1 MSVSKDPQRGTYYV
15 QCWYKDWTG
24 KRCKKTK
31 RGFKTKK
38 AATAWEVDFLRQME
52 GTPDMTLSAFYEL
65 YCRDMEKKLRNTTKV
80 NKANMIE
87 TKILP
92 YLGEKKLAEI
102 TPLDILNWQNAIQDE
117 RTSNGLHYRDSY
129 LRSISNQLSAMLN
142 HAVRYCNLPSNPMSK
157 VERMGSKR
165 TEEMKFWTK
174 DEDKAF
180 SREIMDK
187 DASFLLFEL
196 LYWLGVRSGEA
207 LALMPQ
213 DFDFKRNRVS
223 ITKTYVRLNGKDVF
237 NPPKSRKSERTIVM
251 PQFLADEVQ
260 DYLIAHPFIKPDDML
275 TNATKNYLTHEMER
289 GCKAAGVKRIRI
301 HDLRHRH
308 ASLLIEMGF
317 SALAIAD
324 RLGHEITEVTMMYA
338 HLFPNKQEEMAEML
352 AIERGPM
359 AATLF
364 EEARAMKEVRDERE
378 ERR

>member
-1 MSVSKDPQRGTYYV
+1 MFVSKDPQRGTYYV

-52 GTPDMTLSAFYEL
+52 GTPDMTFSAFYEL

-142 HAVRYCNLPSNPMSK
+142 HAVRYYNLPSNPMSK
-157 VERMGSKR
+157 VERMGGKR

-174 DEDKAF
+174 DEYKAF

-223 ITKTYVRLNGKDVF
+223 IAKTYVRLNGKDVF

-260 DYLIAHPFIKPDDML
+260 DYLIAHPFIKPDDRL

-301 HDLRHRH
+301 HDLRNRH
-308 ASLLIEMGF
+308 VSLLIEMGF

>member
-52 GTPDMTLSAFYEL
+52 GTPDMTLSAFYAL

-102 TPLDILNWQNAIQDE
+102 TPLDILNCQNAIQDE

-142 HAVRYCNLPSNPMSK
+142 HAVRYYNLPSNPMSK

-174 DEDKAF
+174 DEYKAF

-187 DASFLLFEL
+187 AP
-196 LYWLGVRSGEA
+196 RSCCSSCCTGW
-207 LALMPQ
+207 
-213 DFDFKRNRVS
+213 VS
-223 ITKTYVRLNGKDVF
+223 
-237 NPPKSRKSERTIVM
+237 
-251 PQFLADEVQ
+251 
-260 DYLIAHPFIKPDDML
+260 
-275 TNATKNYLTHEMER
+275 
-289 GCKAAGVKRIRI
+289 AA
-301 HDLRHRH
+301 
-308 ASLLIEMGF
+308 
-317 SALAIAD
+317 
-324 RLGHEITEVTMMYA
+324 
-338 HLFPNKQEEMAEML
+338 
-352 AIERGPM
+352 
-359 AATLF
+359 
-364 EEARAMKEVRDERE
+364 
-378 ERR
+378 ERRLRSCPRTSTSSATACPSPRPTCD